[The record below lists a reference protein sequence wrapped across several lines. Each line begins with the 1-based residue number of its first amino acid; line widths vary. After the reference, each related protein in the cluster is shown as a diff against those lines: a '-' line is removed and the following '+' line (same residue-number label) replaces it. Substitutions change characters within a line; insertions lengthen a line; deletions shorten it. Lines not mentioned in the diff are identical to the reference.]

1 MTRAG
6 AAILGCMV
14 ISAAAARGQSDPPPV
29 RFMTLDPGHFHAAL
43 VQKFMY
49 PDVDPRVHVYA
60 PPGPELADHLKRIEG
75 FNTRPDRPTSWQQ
88 VVYTG
93 PDFLEKMLAE
103 KPGNVV
109 VIAGNN
115 ARKTEYILRA
125 VEAGL
130 HVLADKPMAITPAD
144 LVLLRRAFETAARN
158 RVLLADIM
166 TERFEI
172 TSILQRA
179 LAHQPAV
186 FGSLEPGTPGAPAI
200 TKVSVHHFLK
210 SVAGS
215 TLVRP
220 PWFFDVTQQGEGMV
234 DVATHLVDLVQWT
247 PFPDQALDPG
257 DVTVLEARR
266 WATPLT
272 REQFA
277 RVTGAGNFP
286 PFLQKD
292 VRDGALHVF
301 SNGEFTYRLRGIHA
315 RISVSW
321 DFEAPPGGND
331 THYSEMRGTKARLV
345 IRQGAEQQY
354 RPVLYVERTG
364 TGNARELEAALRQA
378 VGGLQAGHPGVDMR
392 PDGDAWI
399 VTVPD
404 RYHVGHEAHF
414 AQVTEA
420 FLASLRAGRLAEW
433 EVPAMLTK
441 YATMLAA
448 YEQGRKEKGEGR
460 N

>member
-1 MTRAG
+1 MTGAA

-14 ISAAAARGQSDPPPV
+14 MYAAAARGQSHATV

-60 PPGPELADHLKRIEG
+60 PSGPELADHLKRIEG
-75 FNTRPDRPTSWQQ
+75 FNTRLDRPTKWQQ
-88 VVYTG
+88 IVYTG

-125 VEAGL
+125 VQAGL

-144 LVLLRRAFETAARN
+144 LVLLREAFATAARN

-172 TSILQRA
+172 TSILQRR

-186 FGSLEPGTPGAPAI
+186 FGTLEPGTPAAPAI
-200 TKVSVHHFLK
+200 TKVSVHHFFK
-210 SVAGS
+210 TVAGA

-247 PFPDQALDPG
+247 AFPDEPLDPA
-257 DVTVLEARR
+257 DVSVLAARR
-266 WATPLT
+266 WATPMT

-277 RVTGAGNFP
+277 RVTGGADVP

-292 VRDGALHVF
+292 LRDGAIHVF
-301 SNGEFTYRLRGIHA
+301 SNGEFTYRLRGVHA

-321 DFEAPPGGND
+321 DFEAPPGGSD

-354 RPVLYVERTG
+354 KPVLFVERAG
-364 TGNARELEAALRQA
+364 TGDAGELEAPLRQA
-378 VGGLQAGHPGVDMR
+378 VGGLQADHPGVDLR
-392 PDGDAWI
+392 RDGTAWI
-399 VTVPD
+399 VIVPD

-414 AQVTEA
+414 AQVTQA
-420 FLASLRAGRLAEW
+420 FLAALREGRLADW
-433 EVPAMLTK
+433 EVPAMITK
-441 YATMLAA
+441 YATMLEA
-448 YEQGRKEKGEGR
+448 YDKGRGGPAEGR